1 MGGNIVVV
9 TGGSSGIG
17 RACVTQA
24 LDAGWRVV
32 NLDINACDPMEGE
45 TFIRTDMLDI
55 PAIHAAFDQIE
66 ALGPVVG
73 LVNNAGASIA
83 HSLEETEAE
92 DFEKLVPLN
101 LIAPT
106 ICAKRAVKAME
117 QTGWGRIVN
126 ISSRVALGKEL
137 RTAYAATKGGIASM
151 TRVWALELAARGIT
165 VNTVAP
171 GPIAT
176 ELFNNVNPPGSPRTQ
191 AIIDA
196 VPVKRLGI
204 PDDVAHAVTFFLKEE
219 SGFMTGQ
226 TLYTCGGM
234 TVGLG

>member
-1 MGGNIVVV
+1 MSSSPC
-9 TGGSSGIG
+9 TGPK
-17 RACVTQA
+17 A
-24 LDAGWRVV
+24 LAAGWRVV
-32 NLDINACDPMEGE
+32 NLDINACEPLAGE
-45 TFIRTDMLDI
+45 SFIQTNMMDI
-55 PAIHAAFDQIE
+55 PAIHAAFDEIE
-66 ALGPVVG
+66 AMGSVVG

-101 LIAPT
+101 LVAPT

-117 QTGWGRIVN
+117 GVGWGRIVN

-196 VPVKRLGI
+196 VPVKRLGT
-204 PDDVAHAVTFFLKEE
+204 PDDVAHAVIFFLKEE